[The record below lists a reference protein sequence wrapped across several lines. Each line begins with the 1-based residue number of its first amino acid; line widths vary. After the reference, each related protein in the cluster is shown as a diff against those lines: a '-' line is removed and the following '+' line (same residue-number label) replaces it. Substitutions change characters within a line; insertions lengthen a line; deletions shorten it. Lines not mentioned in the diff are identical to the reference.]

1 MRPWGPDSV
10 VVLGR
15 CVSAL
20 RVRPGHVLHQIRS
33 RSGTKTATSSSTVS
47 PACGGREA
55 APLPPPPYT
64 QVVRFR
70 VEWGETSEERFIHVQ
85 TEPLEVGET
94 FFHPPAGA
102 PGKAGHGFYKVSSVL
117 PPTDDADAVVKAIRL
132 ETTGP

>member
-1 MRPWGPDSV
+1 M
-10 VVLGR
+10 
-15 CVSAL
+15 
-20 RVRPGHVLHQIRS
+20 
-33 RSGTKTATSSSTVS
+33 S

-55 APLPPPPYT
+55 APLPPYT